1 MNKITTRS
9 PLEPEYQPLGK
20 PHHDL
25 QARADFEQALLHNN
39 KGNRHPKE
47 EPRRPV
53 RPHDLG
59 KKEGQKGDGL
69 RAHAPLAA
77 TFQPGRKEVGLKPQH
92 NHQNNHDFNL
102 SPLAEGATNRKHL
115 YQQDSRFDDRV
126 ESIINA
132 LMPLAPFLKGVTCET
147 GTSSE
152 SPCEPSGHDELF
164 VQQSPID
171 SVQPVQLN
179 TKPTVQPLNPAADGA
194 EVIVWSVGRET
205 PASIAKNQR
214 DSRQKR
220 LAEEPL
226 PLHQEALP
234 EVAEKSAR
242 FPHKATVQS
251 EQLDMTELAARSQ
264 YLTDGVDSSK
274 DTIELPRPEEPLPL
288 HQEAL
293 PEVAEKSARFPHK
306 ATVQSE
312 QLDMTELAAR
322 SQYLTDG
329 VDSSKD
335 TIELPRPEEPLPLHQ
350 EALPEVAEKSARFP
364 HKATV
369 QSEQLDMT
377 ELAARSQY
385 LTDGVDSSKDTIEPP
400 RPEELLLP
408 REETL
413 LEMYS
418 LSFTAPVVTPG
429 DHLLATMRATRLT
442 SVSEQLIQ
450 LAQRLA
456 VELELR
462 GGSSQ
467 VTQLHLNLPEL
478 GAIMV
483 RIAEIPGKLH
493 VELIAS
499 QEALRI
505 LAQGSYDLLER
516 LQRIEPTQLDFQA
529 SGDSEQESRQ
539 KRHVYEEWE
548 AEE

>member
-69 RAHAPLAA
+69 RAHAPLEA

-92 NHQNNHDFNL
+92 NHQNNHDLNL
-102 SPLAEGATNRKHL
+102 SPLAEGVTNRAHL

-132 LMPLAPFLKGVTCET
+132 LMPLAPFLEGVTCET

-234 EVAEKSAR
+234 EVCPPAVSATPNDHLVARWCATPVAEVAEKSAR
-242 FPHKATVQS
+242 FLHKAIVQS

-274 DTIELPRPEEPLPL
+274 DTIEQPRPEE
-288 HQEAL
+288 Q
-293 PEVAEKSARFPHK
+293 
-306 ATVQSE
+306 
-312 QLDMTELAAR
+312 
-322 SQYLTDG
+322 
-329 VDSSKD
+329 
-335 TIELPRPEEPLPLHQ
+335 
-350 EALPEVAEKSARFP
+350 
-364 HKATV
+364 
-369 QSEQLDMT
+369 
-377 ELAARSQY
+377 
-385 LTDGVDSSKDTIEPP
+385 
-400 RPEELLLP
+400 LLP

>member
-274 DTIELPRPEEPLPL
+274 DTIE
-288 HQEAL
+288 
-293 PEVAEKSARFPHK
+293 
-306 ATVQSE
+306 
-312 QLDMTELAAR
+312 
-322 SQYLTDG
+322 
-329 VDSSKD
+329 
-335 TIELPRPEEPLPLHQ
+335 
-350 EALPEVAEKSARFP
+350 
-364 HKATV
+364 
-369 QSEQLDMT
+369 
-377 ELAARSQY
+377 
-385 LTDGVDSSKDTIEPP
+385 PP

>member
-20 PHHDL
+20 LHHDL

-69 RAHAPLAA
+69 RAHAPLEA

-92 NHQNNHDFNL
+92 NHQNNHDLNL
-102 SPLAEGATNRKHL
+102 SPLAEGVTNRAHL

-234 EVAEKSAR
+234 EVCPPAVSATPNDHLVARWCATPVAEVAEKSAR
-242 FPHKATVQS
+242 FLHKAIVQS
-251 EQLDMTELAARSQ
+251 EQLDMTELADRSQ
-264 YLTDGVDSSK
+264 HLTDGVDSSK
-274 DTIELPRPEEPLPL
+274 DTIELPRPEE
-288 HQEAL
+288 Q
-293 PEVAEKSARFPHK
+293 
-306 ATVQSE
+306 
-312 QLDMTELAAR
+312 
-322 SQYLTDG
+322 
-329 VDSSKD
+329 
-335 TIELPRPEEPLPLHQ
+335 
-350 EALPEVAEKSARFP
+350 
-364 HKATV
+364 
-369 QSEQLDMT
+369 
-377 ELAARSQY
+377 
-385 LTDGVDSSKDTIEPP
+385 
-400 RPEELLLP
+400 LLP

>member
-69 RAHAPLAA
+69 RAHAPLEA

-92 NHQNNHDFNL
+92 NHQNNHDLNL
-102 SPLAEGATNRKHL
+102 SPLAEGVTNRAHL

-132 LMPLAPFLKGVTCET
+132 LMPLAPFLEGVTCET

-220 LAEEPL
+220 LA
-226 PLHQEALP
+226 
-234 EVAEKSAR
+234 
-242 FPHKATVQS
+242 
-251 EQLDMTELAARSQ
+251 
-264 YLTDGVDSSK
+264 
-274 DTIELPRPEEPLPL
+274 
-288 HQEAL
+288 
-293 PEVAEKSARFPHK
+293 
-306 ATVQSE
+306 
-312 QLDMTELAAR
+312 
-322 SQYLTDG
+322 
-329 VDSSKD
+329 
-335 TIELPRPEEPLPLHQ
+335 EEPLPLHQ

>member
-20 PHHDL
+20 LHHDL

-69 RAHAPLAA
+69 RAHAPLEA

-92 NHQNNHDFNL
+92 NHQNNHDLNL
-102 SPLAEGATNRKHL
+102 SPLAEGVTNRAHL

-234 EVAEKSAR
+234 EVCPPAVSATPNDHLVARWCATPVAEVAEKSAR
-242 FPHKATVQS
+242 FLHKAIVQS

-264 YLTDGVDSSK
+264 
-274 DTIELPRPEEPLPL
+274 
-288 HQEAL
+288 H
-293 PEVAEKSARFPHK
+293 
-306 ATVQSE
+306 
-312 QLDMTELAAR
+312 
-322 SQYLTDG
+322 LTDG

>member
-20 PHHDL
+20 PHHAL
-25 QARADFEQALLHNN
+25 QACVDFEQALLHNN
-39 KGNRHPKE
+39 KGNCHPKE
-47 EPRRPV
+47 ESLKPV

-77 TFQPGRKEVGLKPQH
+77 TSQPGRKEVGLKPQH

-102 SPLAEGATNRKHL
+102 SPLAEGATNRAHL

-132 LMPLAPFLKGVTCET
+132 LMPLAPFLEGVTCET

-171 SVQPVQLN
+171 SAQPVQLN
-179 TKPTVQPLNPAADGA
+179 SKPTVQPLNPAADGA

-226 PLHQEALP
+226 ALHQKALP
-234 EVAEKSAR
+234 EICPPAVSATPDDHLVARWCATPVTEVAEKSAR
-242 FPHKATVQS
+242 FPYKATVQS
-251 EQLDMTELAARSQ
+251 EQLDMTELADRSQ
-264 YLTDGVDSSK
+264 
-274 DTIELPRPEEPLPL
+274 
-288 HQEAL
+288 H
-293 PEVAEKSARFPHK
+293 
-306 ATVQSE
+306 
-312 QLDMTELAAR
+312 
-322 SQYLTDG
+322 
-329 VDSSKD
+329 
-335 TIELPRPEEPLPLHQ
+335 
-350 EALPEVAEKSARFP
+350 
-364 HKATV
+364 
-369 QSEQLDMT
+369 
-377 ELAARSQY
+377 

-413 LEMYS
+413 PEMYS

-429 DHLLATMRATRLT
+429 DHLLATMRATRLA

-499 QEALRI
+499 REALRI

-529 SGDSEQESRQ
+529 SDDSEQESRQ

>member
-69 RAHAPLAA
+69 RAHAPLEA

-92 NHQNNHDFNL
+92 NHQNNHDLNL
-102 SPLAEGATNRKHL
+102 SPLAEGVTNRAHL

-132 LMPLAPFLKGVTCET
+132 LMPLAPFLEGVTCET

-234 EVAEKSAR
+234 EVCPPAVSATPNDHLVAR
-242 FPHKATVQS
+242 WCAT
-251 EQLDMTELAARSQ
+251 
-264 YLTDGVDSSK
+264 
-274 DTIELPRPEEPLPL
+274 P
-288 HQEAL
+288 
-293 PEVAEKSARFPHK
+293 VA
-306 ATVQSE
+306 
-312 QLDMTELAAR
+312 
-322 SQYLTDG
+322 
-329 VDSSKD
+329 
-335 TIELPRPEEPLPLHQ
+335 
-350 EALPEVAEKSARFP
+350 EVAEKSARFP

>member
-69 RAHAPLAA
+69 RAHAPLEA

-92 NHQNNHDFNL
+92 NHQNNHDLNL
-102 SPLAEGATNRKHL
+102 SPLAEGVTNRAHL

-132 LMPLAPFLKGVTCET
+132 LMPLAPFLEGVTCET

-234 EVAEKSAR
+234 EVCPPAVSATPNDHLVAR
-242 FPHKATVQS
+242 WCATPV
-251 EQLDMTELAARSQ
+251 A
-264 YLTDGVDSSK
+264 
-274 DTIELPRPEEPLPL
+274 
-288 HQEAL
+288 
-293 PEVAEKSARFPHK
+293 EVAEKSARFPHK

-312 QLDMTELAAR
+312 QLDMTELADR
-322 SQYLTDG
+322 SQ
-329 VDSSKD
+329 
-335 TIELPRPEEPLPLHQ
+335 H
-350 EALPEVAEKSARFP
+350 
-364 HKATV
+364 
-369 QSEQLDMT
+369 
-377 ELAARSQY
+377 

>member
-20 PHHDL
+20 LHHDL

-69 RAHAPLAA
+69 RAHAPLEA

-92 NHQNNHDFNL
+92 NHQNNHDLNL
-102 SPLAEGATNRKHL
+102 SPLAEGVTNRAHL

-234 EVAEKSAR
+234 EVCPPAVSATPNDHLVARWCATPVAEVAEKSAR
-242 FPHKATVQS
+242 FLHKAIVQS

-274 DTIELPRPEEPLPL
+274 DTIEQPRPEE
-288 HQEAL
+288 Q
-293 PEVAEKSARFPHK
+293 
-306 ATVQSE
+306 
-312 QLDMTELAAR
+312 
-322 SQYLTDG
+322 
-329 VDSSKD
+329 
-335 TIELPRPEEPLPLHQ
+335 
-350 EALPEVAEKSARFP
+350 
-364 HKATV
+364 
-369 QSEQLDMT
+369 
-377 ELAARSQY
+377 
-385 LTDGVDSSKDTIEPP
+385 
-400 RPEELLLP
+400 LLP

>member
-1 MNKITTRS
+1 MANKITTRS

-25 QARADFEQALLHNN
+25 QARVDFEQALLHN
-39 KGNRHPKE
+39 KDNRHPKE

-77 TFQPGRKEVGLKPQH
+77 TFQPGREVGLKPQH

-132 LMPLAPFLKGVTCET
+132 LMPLAPFLEGVTCET

-171 SVQPVQLN
+171 SAQPVQLN
-179 TKPTVQPLNPAADGA
+179 TKPTVQSLNPAADGA
-194 EVIVWSVGRET
+194 EVMISSVGRDT
-205 PASIAKNQR
+205 LASIAKNQR

-234 EVAEKSAR
+234 EVCPPAVSTTPDDHLVAR
-242 FPHKATVQS
+242 WCATPV
-251 EQLDMTELAARSQ
+251 A
-264 YLTDGVDSSK
+264 
-274 DTIELPRPEEPLPL
+274 
-288 HQEAL
+288 
-293 PEVAEKSARFPHK
+293 EVAEKSARFPHK

-312 QLDMTELAAR
+312 QLDMTELADR
-322 SQYLTDG
+322 SQ
-329 VDSSKD
+329 
-335 TIELPRPEEPLPLHQ
+335 H
-350 EALPEVAEKSARFP
+350 
-364 HKATV
+364 
-369 QSEQLDMT
+369 
-377 ELAARSQY
+377 

-413 LEMYS
+413 PEMYS
-418 LSFTAPVVTPG
+418 LSFTAPVITPG
-429 DHLLATMRATRLT
+429 DHLLATMRATRLA

-499 QEALRI
+499 RETLRI

>member
-20 PHHDL
+20 PHHAL
-25 QARADFEQALLHNN
+25 QACVDFEQALLHNN
-39 KGNRHPKE
+39 KGNCHPKE
-47 EPRRPV
+47 ESLKPV

-77 TFQPGRKEVGLKPQH
+77 TSQPGRKEVGLKPQH

-102 SPLAEGATNRKHL
+102 SPLAEGATNRAHL

-132 LMPLAPFLKGVTCET
+132 LMPLAPFLEGVTCET

-171 SVQPVQLN
+171 SAQPVQLN
-179 TKPTVQPLNPAADGA
+179 SKPTVQPLNPAADGA

-226 PLHQEALP
+226 ALHQKALP
-234 EVAEKSAR
+234 EICPPAVSATPDDHLVARWCATPVTEVAEKSAR
-242 FPHKATVQS
+242 FPYKATVQS
-251 EQLDMTELAARSQ
+251 EQLDMTELADRSQ
-264 YLTDGVDSSK
+264 
-274 DTIELPRPEEPLPL
+274 
-288 HQEAL
+288 H
-293 PEVAEKSARFPHK
+293 
-306 ATVQSE
+306 
-312 QLDMTELAAR
+312 
-322 SQYLTDG
+322 
-329 VDSSKD
+329 
-335 TIELPRPEEPLPLHQ
+335 
-350 EALPEVAEKSARFP
+350 
-364 HKATV
+364 
-369 QSEQLDMT
+369 
-377 ELAARSQY
+377 

-400 RPEELLLP
+400 RPEKLLLP

-413 LEMYS
+413 PEMYS

-429 DHLLATMRATRLT
+429 DHLLATMRATRLA

-499 QEALRI
+499 REALRI

-529 SGDSEQESRQ
+529 SDDSEQESRQ

>member
-20 PHHDL
+20 LHHDL

-69 RAHAPLAA
+69 RAHAPLEA

-92 NHQNNHDFNL
+92 NHQNNHDLNL
-102 SPLAEGATNRKHL
+102 SPLAEGVTNRAHL

-234 EVAEKSAR
+234 EVCPPAVSATPNDHLVARWCATPVAEVAEKSAR
-242 FPHKATVQS
+242 FLHKATVQS

-274 DTIELPRPEEPLPL
+274 DTIELPRPEEP
-288 HQEAL
+288 
-293 PEVAEKSARFPHK
+293 
-306 ATVQSE
+306 
-312 QLDMTELAAR
+312 
-322 SQYLTDG
+322 
-329 VDSSKD
+329 
-335 TIELPRPEEPLPLHQ
+335 
-350 EALPEVAEKSARFP
+350 
-364 HKATV
+364 
-369 QSEQLDMT
+369 
-377 ELAARSQY
+377 
-385 LTDGVDSSKDTIEPP
+385 
-400 RPEELLLP
+400 LLP

>member
-20 PHHDL
+20 LHHDL

-69 RAHAPLAA
+69 RAHAPLEA

-92 NHQNNHDFNL
+92 NHQNNHDLNL
-102 SPLAEGATNRKHL
+102 SPLAEGVTNRAHL

-234 EVAEKSAR
+234 EVCPPAVSATPNDHLVARWCATPVAEVAEKSAR
-242 FPHKATVQS
+242 FLHKAIVQS

-274 DTIELPRPEEPLPL
+274 DTIELPRPEEPLP
-288 HQEAL
+288 
-293 PEVAEKSARFPHK
+293 
-306 ATVQSE
+306 
-312 QLDMTELAAR
+312 
-322 SQYLTDG
+322 
-329 VDSSKD
+329 
-335 TIELPRPEEPLPLHQ
+335 
-350 EALPEVAEKSARFP
+350 
-364 HKATV
+364 
-369 QSEQLDMT
+369 
-377 ELAARSQY
+377 
-385 LTDGVDSSKDTIEPP
+385 
-400 RPEELLLP
+400 P

>member
-69 RAHAPLAA
+69 RAHAPLEA

-92 NHQNNHDFNL
+92 NHQNNHDLNL
-102 SPLAEGATNRKHL
+102 SPLAEGVTNRAHL

-132 LMPLAPFLKGVTCET
+132 LMPLAPFLEGVTCET

-234 EVAEKSAR
+234 EVCPPAVSATPNDHLVARWCATPVAEVAEKSAS
-242 FPHKATVQS
+242 HKATVQS
-251 EQLDMTELAARSQ
+251 EQLDMTELTDRSQ
-264 YLTDGVDSSK
+264 
-274 DTIELPRPEEPLPL
+274 
-288 HQEAL
+288 H
-293 PEVAEKSARFPHK
+293 
-306 ATVQSE
+306 
-312 QLDMTELAAR
+312 
-322 SQYLTDG
+322 
-329 VDSSKD
+329 
-335 TIELPRPEEPLPLHQ
+335 
-350 EALPEVAEKSARFP
+350 
-364 HKATV
+364 
-369 QSEQLDMT
+369 
-377 ELAARSQY
+377 

-429 DHLLATMRATRLT
+429 DHLLATMRTTRLT

>member
-20 PHHDL
+20 PHHAL
-25 QARADFEQALLHNN
+25 QACVDFEQALLHNN
-39 KGNRHPKE
+39 KGNCHPKE
-47 EPRRPV
+47 ESLKPV

-77 TFQPGRKEVGLKPQH
+77 TSQPGRKEVGLKPQH

-102 SPLAEGATNRKHL
+102 SPLAEGATNRAHL

-132 LMPLAPFLKGVTCET
+132 LMPLAPFLEGVTCET

-171 SVQPVQLN
+171 SAQPVQLN
-179 TKPTVQPLNPAADGA
+179 SKPTVQPLNPAADGA

-226 PLHQEALP
+226 ALHQKALP
-234 EVAEKSAR
+234 EICPPAVSATPDDHLVARWCATPVTEVAEKSAR
-242 FPHKATVQS
+242 FPYKATVQS
-251 EQLDMTELAARSQ
+251 EQLDMTELADRSQ
-264 YLTDGVDSSK
+264 H
-274 DTIELPRPEEPLPL
+274 I
-288 HQEAL
+288 
-293 PEVAEKSARFPHK
+293 
-306 ATVQSE
+306 
-312 QLDMTELAAR
+312 
-322 SQYLTDG
+322 
-329 VDSSKD
+329 
-335 TIELPRPEEPLPLHQ
+335 
-350 EALPEVAEKSARFP
+350 
-364 HKATV
+364 
-369 QSEQLDMT
+369 
-377 ELAARSQY
+377 
-385 LTDGVDSSKDTIEPP
+385 TDGVDSSKDTIEPP
-400 RPEELLLP
+400 RPEKLLLP

-413 LEMYS
+413 PEMYS

-429 DHLLATMRATRLT
+429 DHLLATMRATRLA

-499 QEALRI
+499 REALRI

-529 SGDSEQESRQ
+529 SDDSEQESRQ

>member
-1 MNKITTRS
+1 M
-9 PLEPEYQPLGK
+9 
-20 PHHDL
+20 
-25 QARADFEQALLHNN
+25 
-39 KGNRHPKE
+39 
-47 EPRRPV
+47 
-53 RPHDLG
+53 
-59 KKEGQKGDGL
+59 

-77 TFQPGRKEVGLKPQH
+77 TSQPGRKEVGLKPQH

-102 SPLAEGATNRKHL
+102 SPLAEGATNRAHL

-132 LMPLAPFLKGVTCET
+132 LMPLAPFLEGVTCET

-171 SVQPVQLN
+171 SAQPVQLN
-179 TKPTVQPLNPAADGA
+179 SKPTVQPLNPAADGA

-226 PLHQEALP
+226 ALHQKALP
-234 EVAEKSAR
+234 EICPPAVSATPDDHLVARWCATPVTEVAEKSAR
-242 FPHKATVQS
+242 FPYKATVQS
-251 EQLDMTELAARSQ
+251 EQLDMTELADRSQ
-264 YLTDGVDSSK
+264 
-274 DTIELPRPEEPLPL
+274 
-288 HQEAL
+288 H
-293 PEVAEKSARFPHK
+293 
-306 ATVQSE
+306 
-312 QLDMTELAAR
+312 
-322 SQYLTDG
+322 
-329 VDSSKD
+329 
-335 TIELPRPEEPLPLHQ
+335 
-350 EALPEVAEKSARFP
+350 
-364 HKATV
+364 
-369 QSEQLDMT
+369 
-377 ELAARSQY
+377 

-400 RPEELLLP
+400 RPEKLLLP

-413 LEMYS
+413 PEMYS

-429 DHLLATMRATRLT
+429 DHLLATMRATRLA

-499 QEALRI
+499 REALRI

-529 SGDSEQESRQ
+529 SDDSEQESRQ

>member
-20 PHHDL
+20 LHHDL

-69 RAHAPLAA
+69 RAHAPLEA

-92 NHQNNHDFNL
+92 NHQNNHDLNL
-102 SPLAEGATNRKHL
+102 SPLAEGVTNRAHL

-234 EVAEKSAR
+234 EVCPPAVSATPNDHLVAR
-242 FPHKATVQS
+242 WCATPV
-251 EQLDMTELAARSQ
+251 A
-264 YLTDGVDSSK
+264 
-274 DTIELPRPEEPLPL
+274 
-288 HQEAL
+288 
-293 PEVAEKSARFPHK
+293 EVAEKSARFLHK
-306 ATVQSE
+306 A
-312 QLDMTELAAR
+312 
-322 SQYLTDG
+322 
-329 VDSSKD
+329 
-335 TIELPRPEEPLPLHQ
+335 I
-350 EALPEVAEKSARFP
+350 
-364 HKATV
+364 V

>member
-20 PHHDL
+20 PHHAL
-25 QARADFEQALLHNN
+25 QACVDFEQALLHNN
-39 KGNRHPKE
+39 KGNCHPKE
-47 EPRRPV
+47 ESLKPV

-77 TFQPGRKEVGLKPQH
+77 TSQPGRKEVGLKPQH

-102 SPLAEGATNRKHL
+102 SPLAEGATNRAHL

-132 LMPLAPFLKGVTCET
+132 LMPLAPFLEGVTCET

-171 SVQPVQLN
+171 SAQPVQLN
-179 TKPTVQPLNPAADGA
+179 SKPTVQPLNPAADGA

-226 PLHQEALP
+226 ALHQKALP
-234 EVAEKSAR
+234 EICPPAVSATPDDHLVARWCATPVTEVAEKSAR
-242 FPHKATVQS
+242 FPYKATVQS
-251 EQLDMTELAARSQ
+251 EQLDMTELADRSQ
-264 YLTDGVDSSK
+264 
-274 DTIELPRPEEPLPL
+274 
-288 HQEAL
+288 H
-293 PEVAEKSARFPHK
+293 
-306 ATVQSE
+306 
-312 QLDMTELAAR
+312 
-322 SQYLTDG
+322 
-329 VDSSKD
+329 
-335 TIELPRPEEPLPLHQ
+335 
-350 EALPEVAEKSARFP
+350 
-364 HKATV
+364 
-369 QSEQLDMT
+369 
-377 ELAARSQY
+377 

-400 RPEELLLP
+400 RPEKLLLP

-413 LEMYS
+413 PEMYS

-429 DHLLATMRATRLT
+429 DHLLATMRATRLA

-499 QEALRI
+499 REALRI

-529 SGDSEQESRQ
+529 SDDSEQESRQ
-539 KRHVYEEWE
+539 KRHVYEEGE

>member
-20 PHHDL
+20 PHHAL
-25 QARADFEQALLHNN
+25 QACVDFEQALLHNN
-39 KGNRHPKE
+39 KGNCHPKE
-47 EPRRPV
+47 ESLKPV
-53 RPHDLG
+53 RPNDLG

-77 TFQPGRKEVGLKPQH
+77 TSQPGRKEVGLKPQH

-102 SPLAEGATNRKHL
+102 SPLAEGATNRAHL

-132 LMPLAPFLKGVTCET
+132 LMPLAPFLEGVTCET

-171 SVQPVQLN
+171 SAQPVQLN
-179 TKPTVQPLNPAADGA
+179 SKPTVQPLNPAADGA

-226 PLHQEALP
+226 ALHQKALP
-234 EVAEKSAR
+234 EICPPAVSATPDDHLVARWCATPVTEVAEKSAR
-242 FPHKATVQS
+242 FPYKATVQS
-251 EQLDMTELAARSQ
+251 EQLDMTELADRSQ
-264 YLTDGVDSSK
+264 
-274 DTIELPRPEEPLPL
+274 
-288 HQEAL
+288 H
-293 PEVAEKSARFPHK
+293 
-306 ATVQSE
+306 
-312 QLDMTELAAR
+312 
-322 SQYLTDG
+322 
-329 VDSSKD
+329 
-335 TIELPRPEEPLPLHQ
+335 
-350 EALPEVAEKSARFP
+350 
-364 HKATV
+364 
-369 QSEQLDMT
+369 
-377 ELAARSQY
+377 

-400 RPEELLLP
+400 RPEKLLLP

-413 LEMYS
+413 PEMYS

-429 DHLLATMRATRLT
+429 DHLLATMRATRLA

-499 QEALRI
+499 REALRI

-529 SGDSEQESRQ
+529 SDDSEQESRQ

>member
-20 PHHDL
+20 PHHAL
-25 QARADFEQALLHNN
+25 QACVDFEQALLHNN
-39 KGNRHPKE
+39 KGNCHPKE
-47 EPRRPV
+47 ESLKPV

-77 TFQPGRKEVGLKPQH
+77 TSQPGRKEVGLKPQH

-102 SPLAEGATNRKHL
+102 SPLAEGATNRAHL

-132 LMPLAPFLKGVTCET
+132 LIPLAPFLEGVTCET

-171 SVQPVQLN
+171 SAQPVQLN
-179 TKPTVQPLNPAADGA
+179 SKPTVQPLNPAADGA

-226 PLHQEALP
+226 ALHQKALP
-234 EVAEKSAR
+234 EICPPAVSATPDDHLVARWCATPVTEVAEKSAR
-242 FPHKATVQS
+242 FPYKATVQS
-251 EQLDMTELAARSQ
+251 EQLDMTELADRSQ
-264 YLTDGVDSSK
+264 
-274 DTIELPRPEEPLPL
+274 
-288 HQEAL
+288 H
-293 PEVAEKSARFPHK
+293 
-306 ATVQSE
+306 
-312 QLDMTELAAR
+312 
-322 SQYLTDG
+322 
-329 VDSSKD
+329 
-335 TIELPRPEEPLPLHQ
+335 
-350 EALPEVAEKSARFP
+350 
-364 HKATV
+364 
-369 QSEQLDMT
+369 
-377 ELAARSQY
+377 

-413 LEMYS
+413 PEMYS

-429 DHLLATMRATRLT
+429 DHLLATMRATRLA

-499 QEALRI
+499 REALRI

-529 SGDSEQESRQ
+529 SDDSEQESRQ

>member
-20 PHHDL
+20 PHHAL
-25 QARADFEQALLHNN
+25 QACVDFEQALLHNN
-39 KGNRHPKE
+39 KGNCHPKE
-47 EPRRPV
+47 ESLKPV

-77 TFQPGRKEVGLKPQH
+77 TSQPGRKEVGLKPQH

-102 SPLAEGATNRKHL
+102 SPLAEGATNRAHL

-132 LMPLAPFLKGVTCET
+132 LMPLAPFLEGVTCET

-171 SVQPVQLN
+171 SAQPVQLN
-179 TKPTVQPLNPAADGA
+179 SKPTVQPLNPAADGA

-226 PLHQEALP
+226 ALHQKALP
-234 EVAEKSAR
+234 EICPPAVSATPDDHLVARWCATPVTEVAEKSAR
-242 FPHKATVQS
+242 FPYKATVQS
-251 EQLDMTELAARSQ
+251 EQLDMTELADRSQ
-264 YLTDGVDSSK
+264 HLTDG
-274 DTIELPRPEEPLPL
+274 I
-288 HQEAL
+288 
-293 PEVAEKSARFPHK
+293 
-306 ATVQSE
+306 
-312 QLDMTELAAR
+312 
-322 SQYLTDG
+322 
-329 VDSSKD
+329 
-335 TIELPRPEEPLPLHQ
+335 
-350 EALPEVAEKSARFP
+350 
-364 HKATV
+364 
-369 QSEQLDMT
+369 
-377 ELAARSQY
+377 
-385 LTDGVDSSKDTIEPP
+385 DSSKDTIEPP
-400 RPEELLLP
+400 RPEKLLLP

-413 LEMYS
+413 PEMYS

-429 DHLLATMRATRLT
+429 DHLLATMRATRLA

-499 QEALRI
+499 REALRI

-529 SGDSEQESRQ
+529 SDDSEQESRQ

>member
-69 RAHAPLAA
+69 RAHAPLEA

-92 NHQNNHDFNL
+92 NHQNNHDLNL
-102 SPLAEGATNRKHL
+102 SPLAEGVTNRAHL

-132 LMPLAPFLKGVTCET
+132 LMPLAPFLEGVTCET

-234 EVAEKSAR
+234 EVCPPAVSATPNDHLVAR
-242 FPHKATVQS
+242 WCATPV
-251 EQLDMTELAARSQ
+251 A
-264 YLTDGVDSSK
+264 
-274 DTIELPRPEEPLPL
+274 
-288 HQEAL
+288 
-293 PEVAEKSARFPHK
+293 EVAEKSARFPHK

-312 QLDMTELAAR
+312 QLDMTELADR
-322 SQYLTDG
+322 SQHLTDG

-335 TIELPRPEEPLPLHQ
+335 TIEQPRPEEQ
-350 EALPEVAEKSARFP
+350 
-364 HKATV
+364 
-369 QSEQLDMT
+369 
-377 ELAARSQY
+377 
-385 LTDGVDSSKDTIEPP
+385 
-400 RPEELLLP
+400 LLP

>member
-20 PHHDL
+20 PHHAL
-25 QARADFEQALLHNN
+25 QACVDFEQALLHNN
-39 KGNRHPKE
+39 KGNCHPKE
-47 EPRRPV
+47 ESLKPV

-77 TFQPGRKEVGLKPQH
+77 TSQPGRKEVGLKPQH

-102 SPLAEGATNRKHL
+102 SPLAEGATNRAHL

-132 LMPLAPFLKGVTCET
+132 LMPLAPFLEGVTCET

-164 VQQSPID
+164 IQQSPID
-171 SVQPVQLN
+171 SAQPVQLN
-179 TKPTVQPLNPAADGA
+179 TKPTVQPLNLAADGA

-226 PLHQEALP
+226 ALHQKALP
-234 EVAEKSAR
+234 EICPPAVSATPDDHLVARWCATPVTEVAEKSAR
-242 FPHKATVQS
+242 FPYKATVQS
-251 EQLDMTELAARSQ
+251 EQLDMTELADRSQ
-264 YLTDGVDSSK
+264 
-274 DTIELPRPEEPLPL
+274 
-288 HQEAL
+288 H
-293 PEVAEKSARFPHK
+293 
-306 ATVQSE
+306 
-312 QLDMTELAAR
+312 
-322 SQYLTDG
+322 
-329 VDSSKD
+329 
-335 TIELPRPEEPLPLHQ
+335 
-350 EALPEVAEKSARFP
+350 
-364 HKATV
+364 
-369 QSEQLDMT
+369 
-377 ELAARSQY
+377 

-400 RPEELLLP
+400 RPEKLLLP

-413 LEMYS
+413 PEMYS

-429 DHLLATMRATRLT
+429 DHLLATMRATRLA

-499 QEALRI
+499 REALRI

-529 SGDSEQESRQ
+529 SDDSEQESRQ

>member
-69 RAHAPLAA
+69 RAHAPLEA

-92 NHQNNHDFNL
+92 NHQNNHDLNL
-102 SPLAEGATNRKHL
+102 SPLAEGVTNRAHL

-132 LMPLAPFLKGVTCET
+132 LMPLAPFLEGVTCET

-234 EVAEKSAR
+234 EVCPPAVSATPNDHLVARWCATPVAEVAEKSAR
-242 FPHKATVQS
+242 FLHKAIVQS
-251 EQLDMTELAARSQ
+251 EQLDMTELADRSQ
-264 YLTDGVDSSK
+264 HLTDGVDSSK
-274 DTIELPRPEEPLPL
+274 DTIELPRPEE
-288 HQEAL
+288 Q
-293 PEVAEKSARFPHK
+293 
-306 ATVQSE
+306 
-312 QLDMTELAAR
+312 
-322 SQYLTDG
+322 
-329 VDSSKD
+329 
-335 TIELPRPEEPLPLHQ
+335 LPLHQ

>member
-20 PHHDL
+20 PHHAL
-25 QARADFEQALLHNN
+25 QACVDFEQALLHNN
-39 KGNRHPKE
+39 KGNCHPKE
-47 EPRRPV
+47 ESLKPV

-77 TFQPGRKEVGLKPQH
+77 TSQPGRKEVGLKPQH
-92 NHQNNHDFNL
+92 NHQNNNDFNL
-102 SPLAEGATNRKHL
+102 SPLAEGATNRAHL

-132 LMPLAPFLKGVTCET
+132 LMPLAPFLEGVTCET

-171 SVQPVQLN
+171 SAQPVQLN
-179 TKPTVQPLNPAADGA
+179 SKPTVQPLNPTVQPLNPAADGA

-226 PLHQEALP
+226 ALHQKALP
-234 EVAEKSAR
+234 EICPPAVSATPDDHLVARWCATPVTEVAEKSAR
-242 FPHKATVQS
+242 FPYKATVQS
-251 EQLDMTELAARSQ
+251 EQLDMTELADRSQ
-264 YLTDGVDSSK
+264 
-274 DTIELPRPEEPLPL
+274 
-288 HQEAL
+288 H
-293 PEVAEKSARFPHK
+293 
-306 ATVQSE
+306 
-312 QLDMTELAAR
+312 
-322 SQYLTDG
+322 
-329 VDSSKD
+329 
-335 TIELPRPEEPLPLHQ
+335 
-350 EALPEVAEKSARFP
+350 
-364 HKATV
+364 
-369 QSEQLDMT
+369 
-377 ELAARSQY
+377 

-413 LEMYS
+413 PEMYS

-429 DHLLATMRATRLT
+429 DHLLATMRATRLA

-499 QEALRI
+499 REALRI

-529 SGDSEQESRQ
+529 SDDSEQESRQ

>member
-25 QARADFEQALLHNN
+25 QARVDFEQALLHN
-39 KGNRHPKE
+39 KDNRHPKE

-77 TFQPGRKEVGLKPQH
+77 TFQPGREVGLKPQH

-132 LMPLAPFLKGVTCET
+132 LMPLAPFLEGVTCET

-152 SPCEPSGHDELF
+152 SPCEPFGHDELF

-171 SVQPVQLN
+171 SAQPVQLN
-179 TKPTVQPLNPAADGA
+179 TKPTVQSLNPAADGA
-194 EVIVWSVGRET
+194 EVMIWSVGRDT
-205 PASIAKNQR
+205 LASIAKNQR

-226 PLHQEALP
+226 PRWCATP
-234 EVAEKSAR
+234 VAEVAEKSAR

-251 EQLDMTELAARSQ
+251 EQLDMTELADRSQ
-264 YLTDGVDSSK
+264 HLTDGVDSSK
-274 DTIELPRPEEPLPL
+274 DTIEPPRPEEPLPL

-293 PEVAEKSARFPHK
+293 PEVCPPAVSTTPDDHLVARWCATPVAEVAEKSARFPHK

-312 QLDMTELAAR
+312 QLDMTELADR
-322 SQYLTDG
+322 SQ
-329 VDSSKD
+329 
-335 TIELPRPEEPLPLHQ
+335 H
-350 EALPEVAEKSARFP
+350 
-364 HKATV
+364 
-369 QSEQLDMT
+369 
-377 ELAARSQY
+377 

-413 LEMYS
+413 PEMYS
-418 LSFTAPVVTPG
+418 LSFTAPVITPG
-429 DHLLATMRATRLT
+429 DHLLATMRATRLA

-499 QEALRI
+499 RETLRI

>member
-25 QARADFEQALLHNN
+25 QARVDFEQALLHN
-39 KGNRHPKE
+39 KDNRHPKE

-77 TFQPGRKEVGLKPQH
+77 TFQPGREVGLKPQH

-132 LMPLAPFLKGVTCET
+132 LMPLAPFLEGVTCET

-171 SVQPVQLN
+171 SAQPVQLN

-194 EVIVWSVGRET
+194 EVMIWSVGRDT
-205 PASIAKNQR
+205 LASIAKNQC

-234 EVAEKSAR
+234 EVCPPAVSTTPDDHLVARWCATPVAEVAEKSAR

-251 EQLDMTELAARSQ
+251 EQLDMTELADRSQ
-264 YLTDGVDSSK
+264 
-274 DTIELPRPEEPLPL
+274 
-288 HQEAL
+288 H
-293 PEVAEKSARFPHK
+293 
-306 ATVQSE
+306 
-312 QLDMTELAAR
+312 
-322 SQYLTDG
+322 
-329 VDSSKD
+329 
-335 TIELPRPEEPLPLHQ
+335 
-350 EALPEVAEKSARFP
+350 
-364 HKATV
+364 
-369 QSEQLDMT
+369 
-377 ELAARSQY
+377 

-413 LEMYS
+413 PEMYS
-418 LSFTAPVVTPG
+418 LSFTAPVITLG
-429 DHLLATMRATRLT
+429 DHLLATMRATRLA

-499 QEALRI
+499 RETLRI

>member
-69 RAHAPLAA
+69 RAHAPLEA

-92 NHQNNHDFNL
+92 NHQNNHDLNL
-102 SPLAEGATNRKHL
+102 SPLAEGVTNRAHL

-132 LMPLAPFLKGVTCET
+132 LMPLAPFLEGVTCET

-234 EVAEKSAR
+234 EVCPPAVSATPNDHLVAR
-242 FPHKATVQS
+242 WCATPV
-251 EQLDMTELAARSQ
+251 A
-264 YLTDGVDSSK
+264 
-274 DTIELPRPEEPLPL
+274 
-288 HQEAL
+288 
-293 PEVAEKSARFPHK
+293 EVAEKSA
-306 ATVQSE
+306 S
-312 QLDMTELAAR
+312 
-322 SQYLTDG
+322 
-329 VDSSKD
+329 
-335 TIELPRPEEPLPLHQ
+335 
-350 EALPEVAEKSARFP
+350 

-429 DHLLATMRATRLT
+429 DHLLATMRTTRLT

>member
-20 PHHDL
+20 PHHAL
-25 QARADFEQALLHNN
+25 QACVDFEQALLHNN
-39 KGNRHPKE
+39 KGNCHPKE
-47 EPRRPV
+47 ESLKPV

-77 TFQPGRKEVGLKPQH
+77 TSQPGRKEVGLKPQH
-92 NHQNNHDFNL
+92 NHQNNNDFNL
-102 SPLAEGATNRKHL
+102 SPLAEGATNRAHL

-132 LMPLAPFLKGVTCET
+132 LMPLAPFLDGVTCET

-171 SVQPVQLN
+171 SAQPVQLN
-179 TKPTVQPLNPAADGA
+179 SKPTVQPLNPTVQPLNPTVQPLNPTVQPLNPTVQPLNPAADGA

-226 PLHQEALP
+226 ALHQKALP
-234 EVAEKSAR
+234 EICPPAVSATPDDHLVARWCATPVTEVAEKSAR
-242 FPHKATVQS
+242 FPYKATVQS
-251 EQLDMTELAARSQ
+251 EQLDMTELADRSQ
-264 YLTDGVDSSK
+264 
-274 DTIELPRPEEPLPL
+274 
-288 HQEAL
+288 H
-293 PEVAEKSARFPHK
+293 
-306 ATVQSE
+306 
-312 QLDMTELAAR
+312 
-322 SQYLTDG
+322 
-329 VDSSKD
+329 
-335 TIELPRPEEPLPLHQ
+335 
-350 EALPEVAEKSARFP
+350 
-364 HKATV
+364 
-369 QSEQLDMT
+369 
-377 ELAARSQY
+377 

-413 LEMYS
+413 PEMYS

-429 DHLLATMRATRLT
+429 DHLLATMRATRLA

-499 QEALRI
+499 REALRI

-529 SGDSEQESRQ
+529 SDDSEQESRQ

>member
-20 PHHDL
+20 PHHAL
-25 QARADFEQALLHNN
+25 QACVDFEQALLHNN
-39 KGNRHPKE
+39 KGNCHPKE
-47 EPRRPV
+47 ESLKPV

-77 TFQPGRKEVGLKPQH
+77 TSQPGRKEVGLKPQH

-102 SPLAEGATNRKHL
+102 SPLAEGATNRAHL

-132 LMPLAPFLKGVTCET
+132 LMPLAPFLEGVTCET

-171 SVQPVQLN
+171 SAQPVQLN
-179 TKPTVQPLNPAADGA
+179 SKPTVQPLNPAADGA

-226 PLHQEALP
+226 ALHQKALP
-234 EVAEKSAR
+234 EICPPAVSATPDDHLVARWCATPVTEVAEKSAR
-242 FPHKATVQS
+242 FPYKATVQS
-251 EQLDMTELAARSQ
+251 EQLDMTELADRSQ
-264 YLTDGVDSSK
+264 
-274 DTIELPRPEEPLPL
+274 
-288 HQEAL
+288 H
-293 PEVAEKSARFPHK
+293 
-306 ATVQSE
+306 
-312 QLDMTELAAR
+312 
-322 SQYLTDG
+322 
-329 VDSSKD
+329 
-335 TIELPRPEEPLPLHQ
+335 
-350 EALPEVAEKSARFP
+350 
-364 HKATV
+364 
-369 QSEQLDMT
+369 
-377 ELAARSQY
+377 

-400 RPEELLLP
+400 RPEKLLLP

-413 LEMYS
+413 PEMYS

-429 DHLLATMRATRLT
+429 DHLLATMRATRLA

-499 QEALRI
+499 REALRI
-505 LAQGSYDLLER
+505 LAQGSYDLLSDYNALSQHNLIFKLAMTVNRSHVRNATSMRSGR
-516 LQRIEPTQLDFQA
+516 LKNEFVNLATGQI
-529 SGDSEQESRQ
+529 
-539 KRHVYEEWE
+539 K
-548 AEE
+548 